1 MKSET
6 WLSIAAAGKL
16 ATPPMHRPQPDILQ
30 NLRHEL
36 SNGRMWLDRTVVL
49 AYAAIAGLSVVSF
62 TFLTNLAFAYFE
74 RVYHWQGGWA
84 VLLWVPA
91 WTAAIVWAT
100 RRFAPTTA
108 GSGIPQVIA
117 ALDPAVSEQERSVF
131 VSLRL
136 TVAKLVLGAASFFA
150 GLSVGREGPSVQI
163 AAGVMQHARRWLGPQ
178 SGISDHA
185 LLVAG
190 GAAGIAAAFNAPL
203 AGVLFAIEELSRRLE
218 SRSSGLIITGI
229 VLAGLIGVS
238 FFGNRSYYGVI
249 VVPELNWNALVPGLL
264 VVLAC
269 GALGGLFAKV
279 MAASLTG
286 APERLN
292 LLRARFPIRFAAAG
306 GLMLAVMGLAT
317 GGATFGAGSEAV
329 QDMLRGEADVPSMYV
344 TLKFMATWLTAWCGV
359 PGGIFAPSLSIGAG
373 VGHNV
378 SLFMGADIAPALI
391 AIGMAAFLAAVT
403 QAPLTAFIIVME
415 MIDGHALVL
424 SLMAAAMLASLIS
437 RLIARPLYETL
448 ALHMV
453 AVLKAAPAPSSPVAP
468 EPVEAEKPA
477 PPTAP

>member
-306 GLMLAVMGLAT
+306 GLMIAVMGLST
-317 GGATFGAGSEAV
+317 GGATFGAGSETV
-329 QDMLRGEADVPSMYV
+329 QHMLKGEADVPSMYV

-453 AVLKAAPAPSSPVAP
+453 AVLKAAPAPSPQP

>member
-6 WLSIAAAGKL
+6 WLSIAATGKL

-306 GLMLAVMGLAT
+306 GLMIAVMGLST
-317 GGATFGAGSEAV
+317 GGATFGAGSETV
-329 QDMLRGEADVPSMYV
+329 QHMLKGEADVPSMYV

-453 AVLKAAPAPSSPVAP
+453 AVLKAAPAPSPQPA
-468 EPVEAEKPA
+468 PVEAEKPA